1 MAEPDVN
8 SIPGLIRG
16 LLHDTRDLIREEI
29 ALARAE
35 IHEEITA
42 VQTVGIAFGSSAL
55 AALLGATLLCIAIGG
70 AIAYLLVWPAWTGYG
85 IVGVLLL
92 AASFA
97 LVQYARRRLARIRA
111 LPKTSDTVKENMA
124 WIQSKSSTK

>member
-35 IHEEITA
+35 IGEEIVA
-42 VQTVGIAFGSSAL
+42 AQTVGIAFGSSAL
-55 AALLGATLLCIAIGG
+55 AALLGAALLCVAVGS
-70 AIAYLLVWPAWTGYG
+70 AIAYLLGWPAWTGYG
-85 IVGVLLL
+85 IVGVLLF

-97 LVQYARRRLARIRA
+97 LVQYGRRRLAKIRA

>member
-29 ALARAE
+29 ALARTE
-35 IHEEITA
+35 IREEITA
-42 VQTVGIAFGSSAL
+42 AQTVGIAFGSSAL

-70 AIAYLLVWPAWTGYG
+70 AIAYLLHWPAWSGYG
-85 IVGVLLL
+85 IVGALLL

-97 LVQYARRRLARIRA
+97 LVQYARGRLARIRA
-111 LPKTSDTVKENMA
+111 LPKTSDTLKENMA
-124 WIQSKSSTK
+124 WIQSKSSA

>member
-29 ALARAE
+29 ALARTE
-35 IHEEITA
+35 IREEISA
-42 VQTVGIAFGSSAL
+42 AQTVGIAFGSGAL

-70 AIAYLLVWPAWTGYG
+70 AIAYLLHWPAWSGYG

-97 LVQYARRRLARIRA
+97 LVQYARGRLARIRA
-111 LPKTSDTVKENMA
+111 LPKTSDTLKENMA
-124 WIQSKSSTK
+124 WIQSKSSAK